1 MKKVKILTAL
11 LAVSVATLLA
21 AGPALA
27 LTVEVSG
34 NGADSDNTANV
45 SVNQSTS
52 INQTNNANISNN
64 VDANANT
71 GGNSANNNTG
81 GDTSIN
87 TGDASTKVALNN
99 TANSS
104 KASIGCCD
112 LLSAAISISGN
123 GAGSDN
129 NVSFNLNNSRNV
141 STENN
146 LNIDNDVDA
155 DANTGDNEANGNT
168 GGNTSIKTGDANVNI
183 TIGNSGNSNE
193 AVVCGCLIAGLVN
206 PPTPTVKPIPGVP
219 TVLGLTSTSLPM
231 TGFNYPFQL
240 IFGLTIGLV
249 GLGLV
254 MKNKASEIEQ
264 ALDSIAGRIKQG

>member
-1 MKKVKILTAL
+1 MKKAKILSALSAVTA
-11 LAVSVATLLA
+11 ATLLA

-52 INQTNNANISNN
+52 ITQTNNANISNN
-64 VDANANT
+64 VNANANT

-87 TGDASTKVALNN
+87 TGDASTNVALNN

-104 KASIGCCD
+104 RTSVGCCD
-112 LLSAAISISGN
+112 PISAAISISGN
-123 GAGSDN
+123 GANSDN
-129 NVSFNLNNSRNV
+129 NISFNINNSRNV
-141 STENN
+141 TTVNN
-146 LNIDNDVDA
+146 LNIDNDVNA
-155 DANTGDNEANGNT
+155 TANTGDNSANGNT
-168 GGNTSIKTGDANVNI
+168 GGNTSIKTGDANVNV

-193 AVVCGCLIAGLVN
+193 AIVCGCLIAGLVN

-240 IFGLTIGLV
+240 ILGLTALLV
-249 GLGLV
+249 GLGFVL
-254 MKNKASEIEQ
+254 KNKASQVEQ
-264 ALDSIAGRIKQG
+264 ALNSFGSKLKF